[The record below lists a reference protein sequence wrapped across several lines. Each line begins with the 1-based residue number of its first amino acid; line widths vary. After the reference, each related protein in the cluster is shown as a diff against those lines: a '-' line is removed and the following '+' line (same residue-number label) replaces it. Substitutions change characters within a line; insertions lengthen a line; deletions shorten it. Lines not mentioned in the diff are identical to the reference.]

1 MGTAGSIDMVAKF
14 KEKFIKEAQTLAEL
28 FNQHIVKVYDI
39 FEENGT
45 AYYVMEY
52 VNGDSLAKRVLGH
65 PMDNAT
71 TLKYMNQICQA
82 LKYIHNRSILHL
94 DIKPSNILFRNN
106 DELVL
111 IDFGISKHYDQEG
124 GAQTS
129 STPVGVSRGYA
140 PLEQYN
146 KGGISQFTPATDI
159 YSLGATLYTIVTG
172 KIPPDANEIY
182 EDGLD
187 EFSGE
192 VSPAIQN
199 AIIKSMDPRRK
210 QRPQSIDEFIGILNS

>member
-1 MGTAGSIDMVAKF
+1 MDYI
-14 KEKFIKEAQTLAEL
+14 
-28 FNQHIVKVYDI
+28 
-39 FEENGT
+39 
-45 AYYVMEY
+45 
-52 VNGDSLAKRVLGH
+52 NGDSLAKRVLGH

-82 LKYIHNRSILHL
+82 LKYIHDRHILHL

-106 DELVL
+106 NELVL
-111 IDFGISKHYDQEG
+111 TDFGISKQYAQED
-124 GAQTS
+124 GAQTRSTHIGIS
-129 STPVGVSRGYA
+129 SGYA
-140 PLEQYN
+140 PLELYS
-146 KGGISQFTPATDI
+146 KGSITQFTPATDI

-187 EFSGE
+187 EFSDK

-199 AIIKSMDPRRK
+199 AIIKAMDPRRK
-210 QRPQSIDEFIGILNS
+210 QRPQSIDEFTKILNS